1 MLSSQVH
8 ASTVGES
15 SLNALIDADILCYSS
30 AFAGESYWRQ
40 LHDDLN
46 IPIESS
52 PPWEVVENHLHNTVR
67 DIQNTL
73 DAEKVYM
80 ALTGTGNFR
89 NYIAKTQAY
98 KQRTA
103 EKPYHYKNIRAY
115 IQSEW
120 PTLVVDGLE
129 ADDLLGIA
137 MTEFPN
143 KYICCSV
150 DKDLRQIPGMQY
162 SWEHFLSPS
171 FGPELVD
178 EIGWIKLN
186 DKRNKIVG
194 VGSKF
199 FYSQILTGDVVDD
212 VPGIPKYG
220 PVKAFNTL
228 EPYNT
233 IDELEQAVR
242 EAYRGFYGDAGD
254 ERMIETG
261 RLVYMSRERNENL
274 VKLYTPSFVGAQYWI
289 DFKTGE
295 IIES

>member
-1 MLSSQVH
+1 ME
-8 ASTVGES
+8 G
-15 SLNALIDADILCYSS
+15 
-30 AFAGESYWRQ
+30 
-40 LHDDLN
+40 
-46 IPIESS
+46 S

-67 DIQNTL
+67 DIQNTIN
-73 DAEKVYM
+73 AEKVFM
-80 ALTGTGNFR
+80 ALTGKGNFR
-89 NYIAKTQAY
+89 YHIAKTQPY
-98 KQRTA
+98 KERTD

-120 PTLVVDGLE
+120 PTLTVDGLE

-137 MTEFPN
+137 MTEHPG

-162 SWEHFLSPS
+162 SWEHYLAPS

-178 EIGWIKLN
+178 EIGWIRLN

-199 FYSQILTGDVVDD
+199 FHAQILTGDSVDD
-212 VPGIPKYG
+212 IPGIPKYG

-233 IDELEQAVR
+233 IPEFEKAVR
-242 EAYRGFYGDAGD
+242 EAYNGFYGDRGD

-261 RLVYMSRERNENL
+261 QLLYMSRERKDNL
-274 VKLYTPSFVGAQYWI
+274 VKLYLPSFVDGSRWI
-289 DFKTGE
+289 NFQTGE
-295 IIES
+295 IIDS